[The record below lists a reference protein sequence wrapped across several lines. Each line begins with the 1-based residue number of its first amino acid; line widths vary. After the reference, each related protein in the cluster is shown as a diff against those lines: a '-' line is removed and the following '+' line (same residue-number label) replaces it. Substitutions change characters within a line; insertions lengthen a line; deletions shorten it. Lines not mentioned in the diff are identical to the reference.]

1 MASKAAQ
8 NYAIALSEV
17 AGLDL
22 KAAEDELHAV
32 RDVLR
37 GDVKFGVF
45 LQSPSISTA
54 AKKKALTATF
64 SGKVQKPVLNM
75 CMILTEKRRMQ
86 FIPEIF
92 AAYRKVLDGI
102 LGRTYVD
109 IAVAKDLANGGI
121 DDELKQL
128 IIKKVD
134 TNRAAFGLDAT
145 KTLHYDV
152 SVKVNPELLAGVRVR
167 IADYIY
173 DGTVARDL
181 IHWHDVAA
189 VHPIDATKAFID

>member
-37 GDVKFGVF
+37 SDVKVGVF
-45 LQSPSISTA
+45 LQSPSISTT
-54 AKKKALTATF
+54 AKKKALSATF
-64 SGKVQKPVLNM
+64 SGKVQKPVLHM
-75 CMILTEKRRMQ
+75 CLILAEKRRMQ
-86 FIPEIF
+86 LVPEIF
-92 AAYRKVLDGI
+92 TAYRKVLDGI
-102 LGRTYVD
+102 LGRTYLD
-109 IAVAKDLANGGI
+109 ITVAKDIANGGI
-121 DDELKQL
+121 DEELKQA

-134 TNRAAFGLDAT
+134 TNRAAFGLAAG

-152 SVKVNPELLAGVRVR
+152 SVKVNPGLLAGVRVR
-167 IADYIY
+167 VADYIF
-173 DGTVARDL
+173 DGTVARNL
-181 IHWHDVAA
+181 IQWHDIAA
-189 VHPIDATKAFID
+189 VHPIDAKKAFID

>member
-64 SGKVQKPVLNM
+64 SGKVQKAVLNM
-75 CMILTEKRRMQ
+75 CLILTEKRRMQ
-86 FIPEIF
+86 LVPEIF
-92 AAYRKVLDGI
+92 TAYRKVLDGI

-109 IAVAKDLANGGI
+109 IAVAKDIANGGI
-121 DDELKQL
+121 DEELKQA

-134 TNRAAFGLDAT
+134 TNRAAFGLVAG

-167 IADYIY
+167 VADYIF
-173 DGTVARDL
+173 DGTVARNL
-181 IHWHDVAA
+181 IQWHDIAA
-189 VHPIDATKAFID
+189 VHPIDAKKAFID